1 MLTLDPGVTE
11 QELAAE
17 LDGVIKSRAERV
29 NSDEPT
35 FGQRIVNL
43 VLSPNY
49 EAWMEADKMRWTA
62 SITGVR
68 GRQKGYY
75 RSQEVAGE
83 KVIHMT
89 ENQSE
94 KAWQIL
100 EREGLVGL
108 KAQERILRARKV
120 DALHVHLE
128 DWDLAELI
136 VDSLEETAQ
145 KMNGGG
151 VPAAY
156 LHCVKMQMKYAHHY
170 CEETIQQ
177 VNELLELLVAFNA
190 DFRA

>member
-1 MLTLDPGVTE
+1 MLTLDPGITE

-17 LDGVIKSRAERV
+17 LDGAIQSRAERV
-29 NSDEPT
+29 NSAEPT
-35 FGQRIVNL
+35 FGQRIVSL

-49 EAWMEADKMRWTA
+49 EAWMTADKMRWHA

-68 GRQKGYY
+68 GRRKGYY
-75 RSQEVAGE
+75 RSQEVADS
-83 KVIHMT
+83 KIIHMT
-89 ENQSE
+89 EKQSE

-100 EREGLVGL
+100 KREGLVGQ
-108 KAQERILRARKV
+108 KAKERLLRARKV

-136 VDSLEETAQ
+136 VDSLAETAQ

-156 LHCVKMQMKYAHHY
+156 LHCVKMEMKIKGYAD
-170 CEETIQQ
+170 ETIQQ
-177 VNELLELLVAFNA
+177 VKELLELLAAFNA
-190 DFRA
+190 DFSV